1 MQGQAGGG
9 SLQERL
15 VDSSASSTRWSFLVR
30 AIYGEFCC
38 TFIFFLCVFAAI
50 ANSAQRGDTPYE
62 TTLAVSL
69 TASFTAIANIYCY
82 ADVSGA
88 NFNSAISFALWSTGK
103 LSNRRL
109 VLYVLF
115 QLFGATLAMAAVFL
129 VFGGNTNNLI
139 ASFSLDSGRGLSNGD
154 VGRIIAK
161 EFIATFVL
169 TYVVFH
175 VAFEETV
182 ADRKNSANGGVK
194 AIRQVDGITVYT
206 TNSQSKGA
214 FTPFVFGF
222 LLFGLLNVGGAA
234 MNPLRVLAPA
244 IIDGF
249 SSRWDNIWAYLLG
262 ELVGALSAG
271 ILVHRI
277 ERLHDRGGG
286 DEEEE
291 EVVEVAQGSVGRGKY
306 SSVASSSL

>member
-1 MQGQAGGG
+1 MG
-9 SLQERL
+9 S
-15 VDSSASSTRWSFLVR
+15 
-30 AIYGEFCC
+30 
-38 TFIFFLCVFAAI
+38 
-50 ANSAQRGDTPYE
+50 
-62 TTLAVSL
+62 
-69 TASFTAIANIYCY
+69 
-82 ADVSGA
+82 
-88 NFNSAISFALWSTGK
+88 
-103 LSNRRL
+103 
-109 VLYVLF
+109 
-115 QLFGATLAMAAVFL
+115 VFL
-129 VFGGNTNNLI
+129 IFGNTENLI
-139 ASFSLDSGRGLSNGD
+139 ASFALDAGRGMSNGD

-182 ADRKNSANGGVK
+182 ADRKHSANGGVK
-194 AIRQVDGITVYT
+194 AIRQVDGITVFT

-214 FTPFVFGF
+214 FTPFAFGF

-244 IIDGF
+244 IVDGF
-249 SSRWDNIWAYLLG
+249 SSRWANIWSYLLG

-277 ERLHDRGGG
+277 ERLHDRGGD

-291 EVVEVAQGSVGRGKY
+291 GEVVEVAQGRGKY
-306 SSVASSSL
+306 ASVASSSLHF

>member
-38 TFIFFLCVFAAI
+38 TFIFFLCVFSAI

-109 VLYVLF
+109 VLYIVF

-129 VFGGNTNNLI
+129 VFGNTKNLI
-139 ASFSLDSGRGLSNGD
+139 ASFSLDSGRGLNNGD

-194 AIRQVDGITVYT
+194 AIRQVDGITVFT

-244 IIDGF
+244 LIDGF